1 MKSRKISI
9 RYKINYNKIIR
20 NILIL
25 FILCLIVLYFIL
37 INNRTLKNIE
47 SVKAFSEYAKSN
59 GIQLTEDNYKNFI
72 K

>member
-1 MKSRKISI
+1 MKARKINI
-9 RYKINYNKIIR
+9 RYKIDYNKVIR
-20 NILIL
+20 NIFIL
-25 FILCLIVLYFIL
+25 FILYLIVLYFIS

-59 GIQLTEDNYKNFI
+59 GLQLTEDNYKNFM